1 MAADVRLASVMQR
14 IGPCNLKY
22 PTSPEWFLITSI
34 VSQLISTKAATT
46 ITKRLTDL
54 LGEAPSE
61 YIRNLSTKDETSL
74 TGIGLTGAKI
84 RTILE
89 ISKKIQG
96 GFCLDVAKGPLA
108 LNWEKELLAVKG
120 IGPWTIHMFRIFG
133 LGDLDVLAQGDL
145 GLRQGLALI
154 DGLGRDYLPGELLKR
169 CEAWRPW
176 ASIGTWYVWR
186 SRGPVPGSE

>member
-1 MAADVRLASVMQR
+1 MAVDARLSPVIQR
-14 IGPCNLKY
+14 IGPCTLKL
-22 PTSPEWFLITSI
+22 PTSPEWFLIASI

-46 ITKRLTDL
+46 ITRRLTDL
-54 LGEAPSE
+54 LGDDPAE
-61 YIRNLSTKDETSL
+61 YIQRLSTMNETSL

-89 ISKKIQG
+89 ISKKVQG
-96 GFCLDVAKGPLA
+96 GFCLDPSKRPLA

-133 LGDLDVLAQGDL
+133 LGDLDVLAPGDL

-154 DGLGRDYLPGELLKR
+154 DGLDRDYLPGELAKR

-186 SRGPVPGSE
+186 SRGPVPSSD